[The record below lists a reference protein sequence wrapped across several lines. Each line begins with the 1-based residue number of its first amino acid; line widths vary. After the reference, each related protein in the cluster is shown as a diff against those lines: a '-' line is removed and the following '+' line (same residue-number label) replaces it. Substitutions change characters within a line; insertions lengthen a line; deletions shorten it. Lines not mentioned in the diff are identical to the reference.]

1 MTQSNDN
8 SDDTFNHQPRTR
20 KLVIDLK
27 PEPEQKKQQDNVG
40 SMTEYSLEMKPVLE
54 AVTRYAQRTHAIGA
68 LRGARALELLAVK
81 LDKITPSKESLEKLS
96 KEIRLEA
103 EHLRSFIQ
111 TSS

>member
-8 SDDTFNHQPRTR
+8 SGDDYVPRTR

-27 PEPEQKKQQDNVG
+27 PEPKQQDNKI
-40 SMTEYSLEMKPVLE
+40 SASTEYSLEMKPVLE

-81 LDKITPSKESLEKLS
+81 LDKLTPTKESLEKLS
-96 KEIRLEA
+96 KEIKAEA
-103 EHLRSFIQ
+103 ETLRSFIK